1 MLIGICGLIN
11 SGKDTIANT
20 LINEYSF
27 KKDSFASSLKDVLS
41 ILFNW
46 DRSLLEGDTEES
58 RNWRNQVDTWWSDK
72 LNISDFTPRKAM
84 QLIGTDCI
92 RDYFHNNI
100 WVYTVLKRLENNKE
114 NENIVIT
121 DCRFP
126 SEINAIREKGGIII
140 RVIRNLPIW
149 YSLALDASH
158 GCKQSIQKCNDLN
171 IHVSEYGHLSIKE
184 DYTLYNDGNIDQLQD
199 KIRNLMSSLMK

>member
-11 SGKDTIANT
+11 SGKDTLANV
-20 LINEYSF
+20 LIEEYSF

-46 DRSLLEGDTEES
+46 DRKLLEGDTEES
-58 RNWRNQVDTWWSDK
+58 RNWRNQIDTWWSNK
-72 LNISDFTPRKAM
+72 LNIPDFTPRKAM

-92 RDYFHNNI
+92 RNTFNNNV
-100 WVYTVLKRLENNKE
+100 WVYTLLKRLDLVKD

-140 RVIRNLPIW
+140 RVIRSLPVW
-149 YSLALDASH
+149 YDVGLQASN
-158 GCKQSIQKCNDLN
+158 GCEKNIKKCKELN
-171 IHVSEYGHLSIKE
+171 IHESEYSHLCIKE
-184 DYTLYNDGNIDQLQD
+184 DYTIYNDNGIEQLKD
-199 KIRNLMSSLMK
+199 KIRNIISTL

>member
-27 KKDSFASSLKDVLS
+27 KKDSFASSLKDILS

-58 RNWRNQVDTWWSDK
+58 RNWRNQVDIWWSEK
-72 LNISDFTPRKAM
+72 LNIPDFTPRKAM
-84 QLIGTDCI
+84 QLIGTDSI
-92 RDYFHNNI
+92 KNNFNNNI
-100 WVYTVLKRLENNKE
+100 WVYTVLKRLENSKE

-126 SEINAIREKGGIII
+126 SEIEAIRKKGGIII

-149 YSLALDASH
+149 YDLGLKASN
-158 GCKQSIQKCNDLN
+158 GCKRSIQKCNELN
-171 IHVSEYGHLSIKE
+171 IHSSEYSHLSIKE
-184 DYTLYNDGNIDQLQD
+184 DHTIYNDGNINELQN
-199 KIRNLMSSLMK
+199 KIRILISSLNK